1 MLTVYGDLES
11 GNCYKVYLLL
21 KLLGLAHRWVAV
33 DILQGETRR
42 PDFLALNPN
51 GRIPLLTIEPG
62 VHLAE
67 SNAIL
72 CYLADGTPYLPA
84 DRLLRARV
92 MQWMFFEQY
101 SHEPFIATSRYYLH
115 FLKDRATYAAELEK
129 RRAPGLAALGVMEQ
143 QLAHAPYLV
152 GERFT
157 IADIALYAYTHVAP
171 EGDFDLAPF
180 PAIRAWLARVAD
192 RDGFAPMR

>member
-1 MLTVYGDLES
+1 MLTIYGDLES
-11 GNCYKVYLLL
+11 GNCYKAYLLL
-21 KLLGLAHRWVAV
+21 ELLGIPYRWVKL
-33 DILQGETRR
+33 DILRGETRT
-42 PDFLALNPN
+42 PEFLALNPN
-51 GRIPLLTIEPG
+51 GKIPLLEIEPG

-72 CYLADGTPYLPA
+72 CYLAEGTGYLPA

-92 MQWMFFEQY
+92 LQWMFFEQY

-115 FLKDRATYAAELEK
+115 FLKDRENYATELEK
-129 RRAPGLAALGVMEQ
+129 RRAPGLAALDLMERH
-143 QLAHAPYLV
+143 LAHAPYFV

-171 EGDFDLAPF
+171 EGDFALGPY
-180 PAIRAWLARVAD
+180 PAVRAWLARVVD
-192 RDGFAPMR
+192 RDRFASMR